1 MGKSSG
7 GTRSNRGGRIVG
19 FAESEKAIQLEV
31 RYSGEVAPMGGFVS
45 SQVRDVSGT
54 TKVWIPKAQIEKGNI
69 SEWIASQKRGEIE
82 SYITTKRYM
91 NAQVIRLSTSFSDAT
106 GKQIKVKATKKETE
120 YKREREAKRT
130 AALNKSKQDR
140 VTLIAQAKAN
150 GYNAHERMTTA
161 TLTKM
166 ANGTYKSKA
175 EQKRERAE
183 VNAKIRA
190 TFGRIKI

>member
-7 GTRSNRGGRIVG
+7 GNRSNRGGGRIVG

-54 TKVWIPKAQIEKGNI
+54 TKVWIPKTQIEKGNI

-82 SYITTKRYM
+82 SYITSKRYM
-91 NAQVIRLSTSFSDAT
+91 NAQVISLSTSFSDAT
-106 GKQIKVKATKKETE
+106 GKQIKVKATKKEAE

-130 AALNKSKQDR
+130 AALNKAKQER
-140 VTLIAQAKAN
+140 VKLITQAKAN
-150 GYNAHERMTTA
+150 GYKAHERMTTA

-166 ANGTYKSKA
+166 ANGTYKSKP
-175 EQKRERAE
+175 EQKRVRRQ
-183 VNAKIRA
+183 IPRL
-190 TFGRIKI
+190 